1 MVLQNHARTLTR
13 IAALLFFLLAAAGP
27 VRAQAG
33 ISLTARVGLNGYC
46 KEEAWIP
53 VRVLVENTGADVNGR
68 VQISYR
74 NSEGGTSIYGQDVS
88 LPTTSRKEFFL
99 YFHPHGFVRSLTVS
113 LVADGKKLAGNDLN
127 LSCLDRDSRLFGV
140 LADDPSTY
148 DGLANI
154 QPLDGFV
161 RVAPLQ
167 LADLPD
173 RVQGWGALDALI
185 VSGVDTGPLSEDQR
199 TALKMW
205 IANGGRLM
213 VVGGPDWEAASAG
226 LKDLLP
232 LKLNSVRTVENL
244 SALPA
249 YFKDDSPL
257 EEPVILAVGRVDKDA
272 RVLIEQDGIPLIVEK
287 GIGFGGVVFLSAD
300 PSLKPLSGWDAMTDV
315 YTSLLGVRPARLDWV
330 DGSWDSYNANT
341 AVSSVGNSGVPS
353 SLYVCG
359 WLILYVL
366 AVGPVNFLLIR
377 RTKRRELAWI
387 TIPAV
392 VIVFSAVAY
401 FYGFLY
407 RGQKPILNSI
417 AVVQAWDDSETAE
430 VRALVGVYSPNRA
443 RYSLETTD
451 GFMLY
456 PFQSDSGGLQ
466 GGSDWLALAEGGGMV
481 MPDVR
486 VEIGGLKTVA
496 AHGNIPALALDH
508 DLVVTV
514 SEQAPVLK
522 GTITNASAFTLKDAI
537 LFTSGDMKHLGDFT
551 PGESVNAGVSLTTYP
566 EGPKFYALDSWNL
579 INPMEFNRPGDADL
593 SRRRA
598 MLDMLLNS
606 TTYYYNANDGNWGIY
621 LMGWIEEPVVP
632 VGVRDRSF
640 DTIDTTLYV
649 VRLTPSF
656 EYTGN
661 VWRLTPSLLAWE
673 SSQRGASPY
682 YSYEIPAGGYEL
694 RFHPVITAPFDSV
707 EMMILDVDV
716 RSALGPQDIAASF
729 WDFET
734 GQWVKVENLQWG
746 ENQIPEPL
754 RYLGPGGEVR
764 LRIQTST
771 NDYVEIARTA
781 VTMLVKP

>member
-1 MVLQNHARTLTR
+1 M
-13 IAALLFFLLAAAGP
+13 LLFILLAAAGP
-27 VRAQAG
+27 LRAQAQAD
-33 ISLTARVGLNGYC
+33 IRLTARVGLNGYC
-46 KEEAWIP
+46 KEDAWIP

-74 NSEGGTSIYGQDVS
+74 NSEGGTSIHGQDVS

-99 YFHPHGFVRSLTVS
+99 YFHPHGFIRSLTVS
-113 LVADGKKLAGNDLN
+113 LVADGKKLAGDDLN
-127 LSCLDRDSRLFGV
+127 LSCLDRDSLLFGV

-154 QPLDGFV
+154 QPLGGFV

-173 RVQGWGALDALI
+173 RVQGWEALDALI

-205 IANGGRLM
+205 VANGGRLM
-213 VVGGPDWEAASAG
+213 VVGGPGWEAASAG

-232 LKLNSVRTVENL
+232 LALNSVQTVESL

-249 YFKDDSPL
+249 YFRDDSPL
-257 EEPVILAVGRVDKDA
+257 AEPAILAVGQVDKDA
-272 RVLIEQDGIPLIVEK
+272 HTLVEQDGIPLIVEK
-287 GIGFGGVVFLSAD
+287 EMGFGRVVFLSAD
-300 PSLKPLSGWDAMTDV
+300 PSLKPLSEWDAMTDV
-315 YTSLLGVRPARLDWV
+315 YASLLGVRPARLNWV
-330 DGSWDSYNANT
+330 DGSWDSYNANS
-341 AVSSVGNSGVPS
+341 AVSSVGNSGVPAS
-353 SLYVCG
+353 AYVCG
-359 WLILYVL
+359 WLVLYVL
-366 AVGPVNFLLIR
+366 AVGPINFLLIR

-407 RGQKPILNSI
+407 RGQKPILNRI
-417 AVVQAWDDSETAE
+417 AVVQAWDNSEAAA
-430 VRALVGVYSPNRA
+430 VRALVGVYSPSRA
-443 RYSLETTD
+443 RYLLESSD

-456 PFQSDSGGLQ
+456 PYESGSGGLQ
-466 GGSDWLALAEGGGMV
+466 GGNDWLTLAEGAGMV

-486 VEIGGLKTVA
+486 VEIGGLKTLA
-496 AHGNIPALALDH
+496 AQGNIPALQFDH
-508 DLVVTV
+508 DLTVTV
-514 SEQAPVLK
+514 SGQPPVLK
-522 GTITNASAFTLKDAI
+522 GAVTNASGFTLKDAI
-537 LFTSGDMKHLGDFT
+537 LFTSGDMENLGDLS
-551 PGESVNAGVSLTTYP
+551 PGETNSITVSLTTYP
-566 EGPKFYALDSWNL
+566 DGPKFYALDSWNL
-579 INPMEFNRPGDADL
+579 LSPNNLASPGNPEL

-606 TTYYYNANDGNWGIY
+606 TTYYYNANDGNWGVY

-632 VGVRDRSF
+632 VGVRGQSF
-640 DTIDTTLYV
+640 DAIDTTLYV

-656 EYTGN
+656 EYTGD

-673 SSQRGASPY
+673 SSQPGASPY
-682 YSYEIPAGGYEL
+682 YSFEIPAGGYEL
-694 RFHPVITAPFDSV
+694 HFHPVITAPFDSV
-707 EMMILDVDV
+707 ETMILDVDV
-716 RSALGPQDIAASF
+716 RSALGPQDIAASL

-764 LRIQTST
+764 LRMQTPT
-771 NDYVEIARTA
+771 NDYVEVARTTITLL
-781 VTMLVKP
+781 VTP